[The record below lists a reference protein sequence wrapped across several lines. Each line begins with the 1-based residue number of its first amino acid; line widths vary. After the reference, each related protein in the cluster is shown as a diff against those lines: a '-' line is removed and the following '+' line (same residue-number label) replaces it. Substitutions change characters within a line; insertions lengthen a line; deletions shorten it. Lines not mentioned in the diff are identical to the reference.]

1 MTLCWAKIGK
11 YGELAKWFRKNSFVR
26 KTDRKNKKIKPENF
40 GKRTFSFTH
49 VLASPSTSLFSNW
62 NELEYTFSPWKRKQ
76 QHLPQPRHKK
86 IVFFHSQ
93 MTLKIFLVQREIL
106 KQWTLIIV
114 FSKNGKYSKILCQIS
129 RSTPRTESFS
139 AKLKAFERNEQIT
152 PRPVLSEISQN
163 DFRKTFLEH
172 PWTTSSGRFSKNRAL
187 TIRYEREI
195 QKLRVAFG
203 KSQNSNFL
211 ITLSENYLEITILPK
226 KVNFLQKSRG

>member
-1 MTLCWAKIGK
+1 MLSENWQVWWAGQVIPKKFLCKENWQEKQENKTRKFWQTYFFFYARPCFTINFSIQQLKWAGVYIQP
-11 YGELAKWFRKNSFVR
+11 L
-26 KTDRKNKKIKPENF
+26 KTKTATSPPTSAQKK
-40 GKRTFSFTH
+40 
-49 VLASPSTSLFSNW
+49 LF
-62 NELEYTFSPWKRKQ
+62 
-76 QHLPQPRHKK
+76 
-86 IVFFHSQ
+86 FFHSQ

-226 KVNFLQKSRG
+226 KVNFLQKSGG

>member
-1 MTLCWAKIGK
+1 MA
-11 YGELAKWFRKNSFVR
+11 N
-26 KTDRKNKKIKPENF
+26 
-40 GKRTFSFTH
+40 
-49 VLASPSTSLFSNW
+49 VLFLLRTSLLHHQLLYSATEMSWSIHSALENENSNI
-62 NELEYTFSPWKRKQ
+62 SPN
-76 QHLPQPRHKK
+76 LGTKK